1 MVRADAD
8 TRMYC
13 RRCDDVVSAIVPW
26 RGWNRLLVAWWAGV
40 VLVAVLFPMLAADY
54 CVMLPSSFAYVFAG
68 GTLYRLAS
76 ERPICRNCSLLLEP
90 GIAAGTGV
98 HRKLAPPARS

>member
-1 MVRADAD
+1 MDATGD

-26 RGWNRLLVAWWAGV
+26 PGWNRLKIAWWVGV
-40 VLVAVLFPMLAADY
+40 VTITLLFPMLAADY

-68 GTLYRLAS
+68 GTLYRLAA
-76 ERPICRNCSLLLEP
+76 EQPLCRNCSLPLEP
-90 GIAAGTGV
+90 GRAGGTGV
-98 HRKLAPPARS
+98 HRKLAPGERS